1 MPAEPVFLAQRTW
14 RDRMAVEGIDARV
27 AARQVQSI
35 GQRIVEIEH
44 AQPYDL
50 PGRQIQQR
58 SMSAIDR
65 RQHPGV
71 PAGRTLRGTLN
82 SVKAPRLSMC
92 QLFRLSVR
100 S

>member
-1 MPAEPVFLAQRTW
+1 
-14 RDRMAVEGIDARV
+14 MAVEGIDARV

-58 SMSAIDR
+58 ACLPLTVDST
-65 RQHPGV
+65 QV
-71 PAGRTLRGTLN
+71 CLRGP
-82 SVKAPRLSMC
+82 PRGA
-92 QLFRLSVR
+92 R
-100 S
+100 